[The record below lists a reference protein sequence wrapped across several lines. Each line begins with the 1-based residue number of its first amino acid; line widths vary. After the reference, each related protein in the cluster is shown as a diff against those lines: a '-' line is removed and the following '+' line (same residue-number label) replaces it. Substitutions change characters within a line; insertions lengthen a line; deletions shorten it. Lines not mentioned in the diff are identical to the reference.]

1 MKFLAVAVLIALA
14 STQTEANV
22 FTDLFA
28 KLKTQLQQLGQSFGN
43 TFLQLGNT
51 ALATGGDLLT
61 QALGGGAQLLSTG
74 ATQLVANLLRPSGTT
89 GRKRAISAVMEQKA
103 KDVLNLFATDLKD
116 KLHGEYA
123 AAVRELQALAFE
135 SLFLS
140 HDQLKQ
146 KVQQIVSSHSQKMTA
161 LLESLPAD
169 LVKFVQKALTSRKR
183 GLLDGLLGSLAQ
195 TASQLTQQFQP
206 HVQNVQQLLGKLG
219 QTLSSTASGLLGEIM
234 STLTDVHH
242 SVQSGLSGALQ
253 TATNLLHPEQLLL
266 LGTMGALCRSCS
278 K

>member
-1 MKFLAVAVLIALA
+1 MKFLVLAVLIALA
-14 STQTEANV
+14 STQTEANI
-22 FTDLFA
+22 FTDLFS
-28 KLKTQLQQLGQSFGN
+28 KLKAQLQQLGQSFGT
-43 TFLQLGNT
+43 TFQQLGST

-61 QALGGGAQLLSTG
+61 QALGGGAQLLSAG
-74 ATQLVANLLRPSGTT
+74 ATQLAQSLLTPSA
-89 GRKRAISAVMEQKA
+89 GRRAVSDVVEQKA
-103 KDVLNLFATDLKD
+103 KDVLNAFATDLKD

-146 KVQQIVSSHSQKMTA
+146 KVQQIVSSHSHQMTA

-169 LVKFVQKALTSRKR
+169 LVKFVEKALLSRRR
-183 GLLDGLLGSLAQ
+183 GLLDGILGSLTQ
-195 TASQLTQQFQP
+195 TASQLASQFLP
-206 HVQNVQQLLGKLG
+206 HVQNVQQLLSNLG
-219 QTLSSTASGLLGEIM
+219 QTLTGTATGLLGELV

-242 SVQSGLSGALQ
+242 SVQGAVSSALQ
-253 TATNLLHPEQLLL
+253 TATGSLNPEQLIPAS
-266 LGTMGALCRSCS
+266 TGAR

>member
-28 KLKTQLQQLGQSFGN
+28 KLKTQLQQLGQTFGT
-43 TFLQLGNT
+43 TFQQLGST
-51 ALATGGDLLT
+51 ALTTGGDLLT

-74 ATQLVANLLRPSGTT
+74 ALQLAQSLLTPSG
-89 GRKRAISAVMEQKA
+89 GRRAVSAVVEQKA
-103 KDVLNLFATDLKD
+103 KDVLNSFATDLKD

-135 SLFLS
+135 SLFMS
-140 HDQLKQ
+140 QDQLKQ
-146 KVQQIVSSHSQKMTA
+146 KVQQIVSSHSHQMTVIM
-161 LLESLPAD
+161 ESLPAD
-169 LVKFVQKALTSRKR
+169 LVKFVEKALLGNRR
-183 GLLDGLLGSLAQ
+183 GLLDGLLGTLTQ
-195 TASQLTQQFQP
+195 TASQLASQFLP
-206 HVQNVQQLLGKLG
+206 HVQNVQQLLSNLG
-219 QTLSSTASGLLGEIM
+219 QALTGTATGLAGELF

-242 SVQSGLSGALQ
+242 SVQGALSGALQ
-253 TATNLLHPEQLLL
+253 SATGFLHPDQLVP
-266 LGTMGALCRSCS
+266 GSTGAR

>member
-1 MKFLAVAVLIALA
+1 MKFLVLAVLIALA

-22 FTDLFA
+22 FTDVFN
-28 KLKTQLQQLGQSFGN
+28 KLKDQLQQLGQTFGN
-43 TFLQLGNT
+43 TFLQLGST

-61 QALGGGAQLLSTG
+61 QALGGGAQLLSAG
-74 ATQLVANLLRPSGTT
+74 ATQLAQNLLISSGTAST
-89 GRKRAISAVMEQKA
+89 GTKRAISAVVEQEA
-103 KDVLNLFATDLKD
+103 KDVLNAFATDLKD

-146 KVQQIVSSHSQKMTA
+146 KVQQIVSSHSNQMTA

-169 LVKFVQKALTSRKR
+169 LVKFVEKALLHRRR
-183 GLLDGLLGSLAQ
+183 GLLDGLLGSLTQ
-195 TASQLTQQFQP
+195 TASQLAAQFLP
-206 HVQNVQQLLGKLG
+206 HVQNVQQLLGNLG
-219 QTLSSTASGLLGEIM
+219 QTLTGTATGLLGELV

-242 SVQSGLSGALQ
+242 SVQGALSGALQ
-253 TATNLLHPEQLLL
+253 TATGSLNPANLLRKFKMCLLI
-266 LGTMGALCRSCS
+266 S

>member
-1 MKFLAVAVLIALA
+1 MKFLALAVLIALT
-14 STQTEANV
+14 SFGTEANV

-28 KLKTQLQQLGQSFGN
+28 KLKDQLQQLGQTFGT
-43 TFLQLGNT
+43 TFLQLGST
-51 ALATGGDLLT
+51 ALSTGGDLLT
-61 QALGGGAQLLSTG
+61 QALGGGAQLLSSG
-74 ATQLVANLLRPSGTT
+74 AKQLAQNLLTPSTQQ
-89 GRKRAISAVMEQKA
+89 KRDMSAIVEQKA
-103 KDVLNLFATDLKD
+103 KDVLNSFASDLKD

-169 LVKFVQKALTSRKR
+169 LVKFVEKSLLNRRR
-183 GLLDGLLGSLAQ
+183 GLLDGLLGSLTQ
-195 TASQLTQQFQP
+195 TASQLAAQFLP
-206 HVQNVQQLLGKLG
+206 HVQNVQQLLGNLG
-219 QTLSSTASGLLGEIM
+219 QTLTGTASGLLGELV

-242 SVQSGLSGALQ
+242 SVQGALTGALQ
-253 TATNLLHPEQLLL
+253 TATGSLNPADLLNGLT
-266 LGTMGALCRSCS
+266 GTPQQS